1 MADVSITVDF
11 DKGALLKGFSRFY
24 TSEIRKAE
32 TKIKNRLLRFAKT
45 KHRYTN
51 RTHNLQEST
60 TVERGLSKK
69 IAEMKMFVDLNKAP
83 YGQSIIKG
91 FKSWTSDPFLND
103 AIDVNKTWIHTT
115 LEKAVDAA
123 ITRMN
128 ASK

>member
-11 DKGALLKGFSRFY
+11 DKGVLLKGFSRFY

-69 IAEMKMFVDLNKAP
+69 IAEMKMFVDLSEAP
-83 YGQSIIKG
+83 YGQLIIKG
-91 FKSWTSDPFLND
+91 FKSWTSDPFLNNALD
-103 AIDVNKTWIHTT
+103 ANEAWIHTT